1 MTKQAVRRRG
11 WALAAAIEGL
21 CLGLGAAVPAQAIV
35 VQAGAD
41 AEADQARAEAARKA
55 GAAHPSLMRIQ
66 FLSGVQGQAPIHAS
80 GVYLGASEDGKTG
93 YILTAGH
100 IFNFDPAGA
109 KEPAFLEAAGHPGPV
124 APKGSGIP
132 LGRILVH
139 PGYRPLKDLLA
150 GAAGPVVNDIAVI
163 TFPVGKDAAGLMAAA
178 GLRPARLAGATD
190 HRGAASLEAEVA
202 GFGLTGTSASDLEPV
217 DTVRGGPTLVHA
229 VRFLAGEILVN
240 LAPAVFTLEETG
252 KAAQAG
258 ASLLHC
264 FKPAPEPIRAFWEGD
279 EVNTHWIQTHA
290 QHVLPA
296 PGDSGGP
303 LFMETKEGPRV
314 LGITSLVTH
323 LSLRPEG
330 AEEPMDC
337 LGSLFVPV
345 GEHLDWIE
353 AVRTG
358 GKAKAWV
365 LEPKDRQWRLQEA
378 GEGGTSC
385 CSGSCAIL

>member
-1 MTKQAVRRRG
+1 MTKQTVLRHG
-11 WALAAAIEGL
+11 WALAAALESL
-21 CLGLGAAVPAQAIV
+21 CLGFGAAVPAQAIV

-41 AEADQARAEAARKA
+41 AEADLARAEAARKA

-66 FLSGVQGQAPIHAS
+66 FLSGAEGQAPIHAS
-80 GVYLGASEDGKTG
+80 GVYLGTSEDGQTG
-93 YILTAGH
+93 YLLTAGH

-109 KEPAFLEAAGHPGPV
+109 REPAFLQALGQAGPV
-124 APKGSGIP
+124 APKDGGIP

-163 TFPVGKDAAGLMAAA
+163 TFPVGKEAAALMAS

-202 GFGLTGTSASDLEPV
+202 GFGLAGTSASDLEPA
-217 DTVRGGPTLVHA
+217 DAVRGGRTLVHP
-229 VRFLAGEILVN
+229 VHFLAGEILVN

-252 KAAQAG
+252 KAAQEG

-264 FKPAPEPIRAFWEGD
+264 FKPAPEPIRAVWEGD

-290 QHVLPA
+290 EHVLPA

-314 LGITSLVTH
+314 LGITSTVTH

-337 LGSLFVPV
+337 LASLFVPV
-345 GEHLDWIE
+345 GGHLDWIQ
-353 AVRTG
+353 AVRDG
-358 GKAKAWV
+358 GKAQAWV
-365 LEPKDRQWRLQEA
+365 LEPGGKPWKLQGA
-378 GEGGTSC
+378 GDGGTGC